1 MGTSLERRLRRLEI
15 ASKTPGG
22 IEIWIDQGDGTVR
35 SVGEKQ
41 LTKQEVIERAQRTG
55 ATVIFIDEIDA
66 QL

>member
-15 ASKTPGG
+15 ASRTNGG

-35 SVGEKQ
+35 GLGGEQ
-41 LTKQEVIERAQRTG
+41 MTRQEVIERARMTG
-55 ATVIFIDEIDA
+55 ATAIFIDEIDA